1 MDNPIINLPM
11 DIKKEFKD
19 TAKLRLDYWIW
30 INSLPSHSSIAFW
43 SRSVDHR
50 IICMLAINAALGQL
64 PKEFCNSEAKSLG
77 VYYENIRRLCRC
89 TDKTMRSII
98 QEGVDRGELVKVRD
112 GRESYITGTKKLLT
126 VFQTFEKSWFI
137 SVKKHKT
144 ETDSTNIKST

>member
-1 MDNPIINLPM
+1 MNNPIINLPM
-11 DIKKEFKD
+11 EIEKKFKD
-19 TAKLRLDYWIW
+19 TAIMRLDYWIW

-50 IICMLAINAALGQL
+50 IICMLAINATLGQL
-64 PKEFCNSEAKSLG
+64 PKEFCNSDTISTG

-98 QEGVDRGELVKVRD
+98 QEGVDRGELIKVRD

-126 VFQTFEKSWFI
+126 VFQTFEKNWLV
-137 SVKKHKT
+137 SVKKYRT
-144 ETDSTNIKST
+144 ETESINIKST

>member
-1 MDNPIINLPM
+1 MDSSIVNLP
-11 DIKKEFKD
+11 IEIRKEFKD
-19 TAKLRLDYWIW
+19 TALMRLDYWIW

-50 IICMLAINAALGQL
+50 IICMLAINAALDQL
-64 PKEFCNSEAKSLG
+64 PQEFCNLKTKTSG
-77 VYYENIRRLCRC
+77 IYYENIRRLCRC

-98 QEGVDRGELVKVRD
+98 QEGVDRGELLKVRV

-137 SVKKHKT
+137 SLHKHNSSEK
-144 ETDSTNIKST
+144 